1 MHLPL
6 LLMNVV
12 DSLIRAA
19 RLLHVKALRFF
30 LRQLGANLSRASR
43 ASHSACSENSQRLS
57 ERSYLRSWA
66 VLAVVGLRS
75 TTKRMFLSFSKR

>member
-19 RLLHVKALRFF
+19 RFQLHVKALRFF

-66 VLAVVGLRS
+66 VLAVGR
-75 TTKRMFLSFSKR
+75 